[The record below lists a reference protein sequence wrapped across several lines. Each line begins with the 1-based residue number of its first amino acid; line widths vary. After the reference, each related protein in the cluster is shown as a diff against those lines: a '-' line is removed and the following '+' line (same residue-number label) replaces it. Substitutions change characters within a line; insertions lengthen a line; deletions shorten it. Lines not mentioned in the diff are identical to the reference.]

1 MGEPLASNTVI
12 SDNAVDFLRD
22 ERFEYDTELRPE
34 TCAVPAYS
42 QSVTEPTCQSYGY
55 TAYTCAGCG
64 YTYWDDYTLHADHAS
79 SQWILMEAPTEER
92 EGMSV
97 GNCDTCGL
105 ELRRSEAKLSP
116 QDPVAETESPQEESL
131 PATET
136 TPGRLSILAAIP
148 LLLVV
153 IGILVLKR
161 KKV

>member
-1 MGEPLASNTVI
+1 
-12 SDNAVDFLRD
+12 
-22 ERFEYDTELRPE
+22 
-34 TCAVPAYS
+34 
-42 QSVTEPTCQSYGY
+42 
-55 TAYTCAGCG
+55 
-64 YTYWDDYTLHADHAS
+64 
-79 SQWILMEAPTEER
+79 MEAPTEER